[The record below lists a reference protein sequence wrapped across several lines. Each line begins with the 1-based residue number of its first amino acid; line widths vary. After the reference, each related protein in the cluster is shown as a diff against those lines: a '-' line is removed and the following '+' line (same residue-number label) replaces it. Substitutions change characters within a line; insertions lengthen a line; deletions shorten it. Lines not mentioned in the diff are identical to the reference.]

1 MSDEQTPEKTKTKY
15 TNRGGHGGP
24 LGNQKGFKHGY
35 YALTRLIKR
44 RGALD
49 KRTALGKMVQETAR
63 RLEAD
68 LGGDLSTA
76 QRMLVEDVAVDTLLI
91 QGLNARLGVAAVHK
105 GRINPIYT
113 LRSQLISQR
122 REHLK
127 LLGLKRATKEIS
139 LSDYLSEKY
148 GEQGKSRS
156 NVHVNKA
163 APDSASHPLEA
174 KELDA

>member
-1 MSDEQTPEKTKTKY
+1 MSDEQIPQKPKSKH

-24 LGNQKGFKHGY
+24 VGNQKGFKHGY
-35 YALTRLIKR
+35 YSLTRLIKR

-63 RLEAD
+63 RLKAD

-76 QRMLVEDVAVDTLLI
+76 QRMLVKDVAVDTLLI
-91 QGLNARLGVAAVHK
+91 EGLNARLGVAAVHK

-127 LLGLKRATKEIS
+127 LLGLKRASEEIS
-139 LSDYLSEKY
+139 LNDYLSEKY
-148 GEQGKSRS
+148 GEQNGSKGKSH
-156 NVHVNKA
+156 VH
-163 APDSASHPLEA
+163 APETSANLPVKKKDS
-174 KELDA
+174 DA

>member
-1 MSDEQTPEKTKTKY
+1 MSDENENTPEKPKSKY

-24 LGNQKGFKHGY
+24 VGNQNGLKHGY
-35 YALTRLIKR
+35 YALTRLMKR

-49 KRTALGKMVQETAR
+49 ERTALGKMVQETAR
-63 RLEAD
+63 QLEAD

-91 QGLNARLGVAAVHK
+91 HGLNARLGVAAVHK

-127 LLGLKRATKEIS
+127 LLGLKRVAKTLSLTEI
-139 LSDYLSEKY
+139 LANE
-148 GEQGKSRS
+148 
-156 NVHVNKA
+156 
-163 APDSASHPLEA
+163 PDSSSNGKAES
-174 KELDA
+174 